1 MSDHRL
7 LIDRN
12 ALDDELIN
20 NPSFIQEVCDEA
32 AEAIAHRDAMK
43 EALDTVDAE
52 LDAELREGAKN
63 NKMTE
68 TAIKMAIQT
77 HPTHQKAFED
87 ANQAKLRASKA
98 AGLVTAAETRSKA
111 IESLSRLYA
120 SGYFAID
127 STKRSSTSQELQ
139 YNKNRETLANQ
150 RSRSR

>member
-1 MSDHRL
+1 MSDPRL
-7 LIDRN
+7 LIDSN
-12 ALDDELIN
+12 YLDEELIN

-43 EALDTVDAE
+43 EALDTIDAE
-52 LDAELREGAKN
+52 LDAE
-63 NKMTE
+63 
-68 TAIKMAIQT
+68 
-77 HPTHQKAFED
+77 
-87 ANQAKLRASKA
+87 LRASKA

-127 STKRSSTSQELQ
+127 STKKSASSQELQ

-150 RSRSR
+150 RSRGR